1 MSFPSKNILV
11 LGASGMLGSAL
22 FSVLPKVSQ
31 NYTTFGTTR
40 GYSPTPVLKSGM
52 NLVKIENIFDAD
64 ALLAIMKHNDIDV
77 VINAVGLIKQIG
89 AELTQSDFVRINSW
103 LPHYLMQL
111 CDEVGARFL
120 EISTDCV
127 FTGQKGDYSEDDNPD
142 ARDIYG
148 LSKLLGEVSDNPNA
162 VTIRTSIIGHESG
175 RAASLI
181 DWFLS
186 QTGEVK
192 GFSKAVFSGFPT
204 AFLGEIIGKHIL
216 PNPDLNGLYH
226 VSANPI
232 DKFSLLDLV
241 ARAYQR
247 NVKLIPND
255 ELIID
260 RSLNSSRFRA
270 ATGFVSPK
278 WPELIDTMK
287 SSRLVWTQNEH

>member
-1 MSFPSKNILV
+1 MV

-31 NYTTFGTTR
+31 NYKTFGTTR
-40 GYSPTPVLKSGM
+40 GNSPTPFPKMGM
-52 NLVKIENIFDAD
+52 NLIKLDNVFDTD
-64 ALLAIMKHNDIDV
+64 ALLAIMKNNDIDV
-77 VINAVGLIKQIG
+77 VINAIGLIKQLG
-89 AELTQSDFVRINSW
+89 AELTKSDFVRINSW
-103 LPHYLMQL
+103 LPHYLMEL
-111 CDEVGARFL
+111 CDDVGARFL

-127 FTGQKGDYSEDDNPD
+127 FTGKKGNYSEDDIPD

-148 LSKLLGEVSDNPNA
+148 LSKLLGEVSGNPNA

-186 QTGEVK
+186 QSGEVK
-192 GFSKAVFSGFPT
+192 GFTKAVFSGFPT

-216 PNPDLNGLYH
+216 PNAELSGLYH

-241 ARAYQR
+241 AKAYQH
-247 NVKLIPND
+247 NVKLTPSN
-255 ELIID
+255 ELVID
-260 RSLNSSRFRA
+260 RSLNSSRFKA
-270 ATGFVSPK
+270 ETGFISPD
-278 WPELIDTMK
+278 WPELINIMK
-287 SSRLVWTQNEH
+287 SNRLVWTQNEH

>member
-1 MSFPSKNILV
+1 
-11 LGASGMLGSAL
+11 MLGSAL
-22 FSVLPKVSQ
+22 FSSLPKISPT
-31 NYTTFGTTR
+31 YTTIGTIR
-40 GYSPTPVLKSGM
+40 GNSPAPISKTGM
-52 NLVKIENIFDAD
+52 HLVKLADVFDKD
-64 ALLAIMKHNDIDV
+64 ALLRILKDNDIDV
-77 VINAVGLIKQIG
+77 VINAIGLIKQID
-89 AELTQSDFVRINSW
+89 AELSKSDYVKVNSW
-103 LPHYLMQL
+103 LPHYLMEL

-127 FTGQKGDYSEDDNPD
+127 FTGQRGNYTEDDTPD

-148 LSKLLGEVSDNPNA
+148 LSKLLGEVTDNPNA
-162 VTIRTSIIGHESG
+162 ITIRTSIIGHESG

-204 AFLGEIIGKHIL
+204 AFLGEIIGQHIL

-241 ARAYQR
+241 AKAYNH
-247 NVKLIPND
+247 NVKLTPND
-255 ELIID
+255 ELVID
-260 RSLNSSRFRA
+260 RSLNSSRFKA
-270 ATGFVSPK
+270 VTGFVSPE
-278 WPELIDTMK
+278 WPELIDIMK
-287 SSRLVWTQNEH
+287 SNRLVWTQNEH